1 MFEDAIMISSML
13 LEKGVDITETVRVTG
28 HIDEVFQAGLSCHTT
43 HPLYYTQLPYTAVNS
58 DVIAPTA
65 S

>member
-28 HIDEVFQAGLSCHTT
+28 HIDEVFQAIFLCH
-43 HPLYYTQLPYTAVNS
+43 
-58 DVIAPTA
+58 
-65 S
+65 